1 MEEMYI
7 CMYRIDITCVEC
19 CTWYCNKKMDEI
31 VNEKIITTRTCIT
44 QDNF

>member
-1 MEEMYI
+1 MLYGI
-7 CMYRIDITCVEC
+7 G
-19 CTWYCNKKMDEI
+19 NKKMDEI